1 MGFASQQ
8 AAGPFLPSVVT
19 GYLMECFLFYILL
32 PPECSSG
39 PASQLAVDHWPAAV
53 ANKAWGLPV
62 IPGGLLKSEIRCVAS
77 HCRRGAPFPYGA
89 GSGVGVL
96 WPPAKAQLGGLP
108 ASHPSEPFS
117 PEGRALADLLG
128 LASAGLAALGETLLL

>member
-1 MGFASQQ
+1 MLLGSSQ
-8 AAGPFLPSVVT
+8 P
-19 GYLMECFLFYILL
+19 
-32 PPECSSG
+32 
-39 PASQLAVDHWPAAV
+39 AVDHWPAAV